1 MSKNRVTFYFAYNSP
16 YAFLANTRIDREL
29 ATLGVDVDPVPV
41 YRPRAGGGGPDM
53 NSPRMRYIIQDVA
66 RFAEAYGLDIDPGPF
81 SDTGRAC
88 RGYLFAKDAGGGTP
102 FYDRVYEARW
112 LEGKDIGD
120 AGILAAIADRCG
132 LDGDAF
138 RQAIDA
144 ESPCA
149 ARLEACNEQA
159 EADGVFGF
167 PFFSLWRPKVLGQR
181 PDRVA
186 GTRDPRGQGGAFGVP
201 RPPSPMTMDP
211 P

>member
-88 RGYLFAKDAGGGTP
+88 RGYLFAKDAGGGT
-102 FYDRVYEARW
+102 DRMVAYARDMDVLRFHIPQELQFLEPQRRADTWVYYGHGVLAG
-112 LEGKDIGD
+112 LEVMEP
-120 AGILAAIADRCG
+120 A
-132 LDGDAF
+132 AF
-138 RQAIDA
+138 RY
-144 ESPCA
+144 
-149 ARLEACNEQA
+149 
-159 EADGVFGF
+159 
-167 PFFSLWRPKVLGQR
+167 
-181 PDRVA
+181 
-186 GTRDPRGQGGAFGVP
+186 RDNI
-201 RPPSPMTMDP
+201 
-211 P
+211 